1 MKWETHRAHT
11 ALIAETAED
20 VKLLEKL
27 HAALPSKAAWLYNVG
42 YLAKHTRGPLEVTL
56 IFYR

>member
-20 VKLLEKL
+20 VKLLKKL
-27 HAALPSKAAWLYNVG
+27 HAALPSKAAWLYSVG
-42 YLAKHTRGPLEVTL
+42 YLAKHTRGP
-56 IFYR
+56 